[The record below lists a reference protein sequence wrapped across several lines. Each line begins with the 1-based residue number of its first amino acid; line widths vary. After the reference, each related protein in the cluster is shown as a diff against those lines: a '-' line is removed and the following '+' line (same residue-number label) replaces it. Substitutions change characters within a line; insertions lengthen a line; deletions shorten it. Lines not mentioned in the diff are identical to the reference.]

1 MHCICKCIK
10 GSGKP
15 TTTKKKM
22 AKREKYKFIKAHL
35 ANKAKVTTTKQ
46 MAHSVEWHLFTFSF
60 TFFLFFFS
68 YREKVLFAVSSVV
81 VVAVVVVVS
90 AFGVSLLL
98 LPLFDTAMKRNAHAK
113 EVAN

>member
-15 TTTKKKM
+15 TTKKRKNGKKRKIQIYKSAFSKQSKSDDDKTDGTQCGM
-22 AKREKYKFIKAHL
+22 AFIY
-35 ANKAKVTTTKQ
+35 
-46 MAHSVEWHLFTFSF
+46 FFIYFFS
-60 TFFLFFFS
+60 FFFS

-81 VVAVVVVVS
+81 VAVVVVVF

>member
-1 MHCICKCIK
+1 
-10 GSGKP
+10 
-15 TTTKKKM
+15 M
-22 AKREKYKFIKAHL
+22 ASPQQQKRKWQKEKNTKFIKAHL

-60 TFFLFFFS
+60 TFFSFFFS

>member
-1 MHCICKCIK
+1 MHKRK
-10 GSGKP
+10 WQAHNSNNNN
-15 TTTKKKM
+15 KKKM
-22 AKREKYKFIKAHL
+22 AKREKCNFIKAHL

-46 MAHSVEWHLFTFSF
+46 MAQSVEWHLFTFSF
-60 TFFLFFFS
+60 SFLFYFFS

-81 VVAVVVVVS
+81 VVVVVVS
-90 AFGVSLLL
+90 ALGVSLPL

>member
-1 MHCICKCIK
+1 MQMHKRK
-10 GSGKP
+10 WQAHNNKKENGKKRKIQIYKSAFSKQSKSDDDK
-15 TTTKKKM
+15 TDGTQCGM
-22 AKREKYKFIKAHL
+22 AFIY
-35 ANKAKVTTTKQ
+35 
-46 MAHSVEWHLFTFSF
+46 FFIY
-60 TFFLFFFS
+60 FFLFFFS

>member
-1 MHCICKCIK
+1 MQMHKRK
-10 GSGKP
+10 WQAHNNKKENGKKRKIQIYKSAFSKQSKSDDDK
-15 TTTKKKM
+15 TDGTQCGM
-22 AKREKYKFIKAHL
+22 AFIY
-35 ANKAKVTTTKQ
+35 
-46 MAHSVEWHLFTFSF
+46 FFIY
-60 TFFLFFFS
+60 FFLFFFS

-81 VVAVVVVVS
+81 VVVVVVS

>member
-1 MHCICKCIK
+1 MASPQQQKEN
-10 GSGKP
+10 GKKRKIQIYKSAFSKQSKSDDDK
-15 TTTKKKM
+15 TDGTQCGM
-22 AKREKYKFIKAHL
+22 AFIY
-35 ANKAKVTTTKQ
+35 
-46 MAHSVEWHLFTFSF
+46 FFIYFFS
-60 TFFLFFFS
+60 FFFS

-81 VVAVVVVVS
+81 VVVVVVS